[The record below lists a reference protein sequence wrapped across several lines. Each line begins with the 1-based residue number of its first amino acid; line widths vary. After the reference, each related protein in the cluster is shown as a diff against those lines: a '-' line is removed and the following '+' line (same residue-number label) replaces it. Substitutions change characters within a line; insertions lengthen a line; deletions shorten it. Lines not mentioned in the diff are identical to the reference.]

1 MSSHSSRQAAIDP
14 CALSDLRNLIPPLTS
29 EAHKGQAGRVGI
41 VGGSAD
47 YSGAP
52 FFAAMTSMRL
62 GCDMSFN
69 ICSPDAGHVI
79 KTYSPDLIVMT
90 LLGQEKNDEQLKD
103 VLRPILGR
111 LHALVVG
118 PGLGRDKHMQ
128 TAGRIAIQLAKS
140 QQLPIVVD
148 ADGLWLLSN
157 EPNLLMGYNNA
168 ILTPNVVEFGRLC
181 DALNVDRSNP
191 DTDDAVVALSKQFGC
206 TILQK
211 GKVDRI
217 SNGKQVL
224 HVDAPGSLKR
234 CGGQGDI
241 LSGSLGTFI
250 AWAQVSP
257 YKDRIEAER
266 RPLLAAFGAALIA
279 RASSRKAFERK
290 KRSMLAHD
298 AIDEVG
304 NAYEE

>member
-1 MSSHSSRQAAIDP
+1 MSSHSSRPAMDP

-90 LLGQEKNDEQLKD
+90 LLRQEKTDEQLKD
-103 VLRPILGR
+103 ALRPILGR

-128 TAGRIAIQLAKS
+128 TAGKIAIQLAKS

-157 EPNLLMGYNNA
+157 EPNLLKGYNNA
-168 ILTPNVVEFGRLC
+168 ILTPNV
-181 DALNVDRSNP
+181 
-191 DTDDAVVALSKQFGC
+191 
-206 TILQK
+206 

-279 RASSRKAFERK
+279 RTSSRKAFERK

-304 NAYEE
+304 NAYEEYFGDLISASL